1 MQRTFFSTASILGAI
16 AVMLGAFGAHVLK
29 EKLSPELLA
38 TFETGVRYQFYH
50 VIALFIAGIIIKES
64 KNKLLYYSGY
74 CFMTGILFFSGSLY
88 LISTHE
94 IIGLTNYKWLGPV
107 TPIGGL
113 CFITGWV
120 CMLSAILKKPE

>member
-16 AVMLGAFGAHVLK
+16 AVMLGAFGAHILK
-29 EKLSPELLA
+29 EKLSPELLS

-50 VIALFIAGIIIKES
+50 VIALFIAGIVMKES
-64 KNKLLYYSGY
+64 KNKFLQYAGIS
-74 CFMTGILFFSGSLY
+74 FIIGILFFSGSLY

-113 CFITGWV
+113 FLIAGWI
-120 CMLSAILKKPE
+120 CMFSAVLKKTE

>member
-16 AVMLGAFGAHVLK
+16 AVMLGAFGAHILK
-29 EKLSPELLA
+29 EKLSPELLS

-50 VIALFIAGIIIKES
+50 VIALFIAGIVMKES
-64 KNKLLYYSGY
+64 KNKFLQYAGIS
-74 CFMTGILFFSGSLY
+74 FIIGILFFSGSLY

-113 CFITGWV
+113 FLITGWI
-120 CMLSAILKKPE
+120 CMFSAALKKTE